1 MKVADFGL
9 ARVATDDVTL
19 TQTGMTLGTPLY
31 MSPEQG
37 RGGDV
42 DARSDL
48 YSLGATLYHLLA
60 GRPPFAGVTSV
71 SVAMAHVTEPV
82 LPLVRR
88 RADLPEAL
96 CSIVERLLSKAPAD
110 RFQHPRELVD
120 AVGQARSTIAPGP
133 RHPAPL
139 TWNAVGGWP
148 AASARLQPSLS
159 PDVIEATRFL
169 AAALTT
175 DEADRATRRRRW
187 LMTLVAAS
195 IAAAAGFALGRGR
208 TRRIDG
214 FPGFR

>member
-1 MKVADFGL
+1 MRAADQGIVHRDIKPENLLVTRAGEVKVADFGL

-110 RFQHPRELVD
+110 RFQHPRTGRCRGAGTIHDRPGPASSCPTHVECGWRMARGVGEVAAVVVAGRDRGD
-120 AVGQARSTIAPGP
+120 AVP
-133 RHPAPL
+133 RCRVDH
-139 TWNAVGGWP
+139 
-148 AASARLQPSLS
+148 
-159 PDVIEATRFL
+159 
-169 AAALTT
+169 
-175 DEADRATRRRRW
+175 
-187 LMTLVAAS
+187 
-195 IAAAAGFALGRGR
+195 
-208 TRRIDG
+208 
-214 FPGFR
+214 